1 MSAKIK
7 NFLSM
12 IIAFEDDI
20 FDDDDHDKTKQAI
33 ESYLREERISIKSKF
48 NRQVMIDELMIIHN
62 QLAGS
67 TAQHLQELYFLF
79 QFDRDAYRKL
89 KSFNWLK
96 KARGIHELA
105 RMNVSKYS
113 KRILSYTNHPNP
125 HLRMEAQMGYIQIH
139 PEAPFNFL
147 SLVDEEIS
155 EWHQLNLFA
164 TFSQSKR
171 TIIPSFRQWLNSDN
185 EYVIAFCLK
194 MVTHYNQ
201 LEAIPD
207 LVALLKHED
216 ITIRCAAIYALQKL
230 ETESCVVELME
241 LFYKDEAEV
250 QVAIIKN
257 LGGIRSEVAKPFLQ
271 QLLYHED
278 FTLALAAAQALY
290 EYYGWGEEYLRELLV
305 DADERTQSILMHA
318 LDERI

>member
-1 MSAKIK
+1 
-7 NFLSM
+7 M
-12 IIAFEDDI
+12 IIAFEDEI
-20 FDDDDHDKTKQAI
+20 FDEEDHDKTKHAI
-33 ESYLREERISIKSKF
+33 EDYLRQEKISIKSKF
-48 NRQVMIDELMIIHN
+48 NRQVMIDELMLIHN
-62 QLAGS
+62 QLAGN

-89 KSFNWLK
+89 RSVNWLL

-113 KRILSYTNHPNP
+113 KKILSYTNHRNP

-139 PEAPFNFL
+139 PDAPFNFL

-164 TFSQSKR
+164 TFSQSKK
-171 TIIPSFRQWLNSDN
+171 TVIPSFRQWLNSEN
-185 EYVIAFCLK
+185 EYVVAFCLK
-194 MVTHYNQ
+194 MIAHYNQ

-207 LVALLKHED
+207 LIPLLKHED
-216 ITIRCAAIYALQKL
+216 LTIRCATVYALQKL
-230 ETESCVVELME
+230 ETEACVVELME
-241 LFYKDEAEV
+241 MFHHEETEV

-271 QLLYHED
+271 QLVFHED
-278 FTLALAAAQALY
+278 FSLALAAAQALY
-290 EYYGWGEEYLRELLV
+290 EYYGWGETYLQELLTE
-305 DADERTQSILMHA
+305 ADERTQSILMHA